1 MSTHRTL
8 TVLPLVAVVG
18 LALALRSPISSLA
31 VVLPEAQRNLSLSA
45 PVTSLLTA
53 LPVLC
58 FAAVGLWLGPRLG
71 RFGLH
76 RAAVVVLT
84 VMAVGVLAR
93 SVAPS
98 GAMLLASTLVV
109 LAAIAAGNVLV
120 PAVAKAHFPDRIAL
134 VSSIFGAAIIGGSTL
149 GALQGGWTESV
160 WGWRAAL
167 AGVAVL
173 LGVTIVVWLPLVA
186 HDRKVAPP
194 GSDLTV
200 RQIARVGAVWPL
212 VMCFGL
218 VSAQAYAQLGW
229 YPAILRDARLTS
241 AEAAGAFAVL
251 TGVGIPTMLSLAALT
266 RLLGDRGAIAL
277 FATTTGVG
285 WLGLLWSPTTAT
297 WLWSALIGFGA
308 GSFAWTMSM
317 LARRTES
324 PASTAALSSFV
335 QGVGFVFAAVGPF
348 GAGLL
353 HDATGTWTAALWL
366 LVATGFGLGA
376 VGMLAASPWSL
387 EQHLG
392 QPAGEGLASSEG
404 RNPSVESDDSVR
416 PPCVT

>member
-1 MSTHRTL
+1 MSTHRRL

-266 RLLGDRGAIAL
+266 RLLGDRGAIPCSPPPPAWDGSGCCGHRPLRRGCGPPSSASGPEASPGRCRCSHGAPRAL
-277 FATTTGVG
+277 
-285 WLGLLWSPTTAT
+285 P
-297 WLWSALIGFGA
+297 AL
-308 GSFAWTMSM
+308 
-317 LARRTES
+317 RRC
-324 PASTAALSSFV
+324 PASSKESGSCSPRSGRSAPASSTTPP
-335 QGVGFVFAAVGPF
+335 ARGPPHY
-348 GAGLL
+348 GCSWPPGSASEQWACLPQAPG
-353 HDATGTWTAALWL
+353 HSNSTS
-366 LVATGFGLGA
+366 
-376 VGMLAASPWSL
+376 ASPQ
-387 EQHLG
+387 ER
-392 QPAGEGLASSEG
+392 A
-404 RNPSVESDDSVR
+404 
-416 PPCVT
+416 